1 MLDLVPAFPTGTWGR
16 DDLVAGEMWN
26 SNSLTSWLL
35 ARSGHDT
42 DGLGPPSKGRAP
54 GWAAGLAVAERD
66 DVGPPDD
73 GVRRPGSVDSP
84 RRPLERGALR
94 QTVPAEADSAGKRRA
109 SSWGVTRAEARAAM
123 PGDELVG
130 AAKYRTTHAV
140 SIDASAEQVWPWLVQ
155 MGQGRGGMYSYDWLE
170 NIFGLHMH
178 SAQRIDPALQNLTVG
193 DCVRLVPEG
202 TEPAL
207 RFAVARVEPPHVL
220 VLGPDTAR
228 AVAFAAGLPYPVWT
242 FQLAPTSAAT
252 SRLLVRFQS
261 DFKSTARGWI
271 AYKYALK
278 PVHVVMERKM
288 MLGIKQ
294 RAERAASAPLPT
306 MDDPTGLGLAPR
318 VRIEAPRRASHRQ
331 PRGPARDIYPW
342 FDVDTE
348 PPRRRVSTGG
358 RAARGQSWTIG
369 IRPQQGWRPR
379 ARSTGSSA
387 AAGTAT
393 KTWTWMNMRRRSEP
407 GTASTKIVSS
417 RPRTFSTTPTS
428 VMSGP
433 TLATPP
439 PTTGTERPACSPS
452 SVMTVGAQ
460 G

>member
-1 MLDLVPAFPTGTWGR
+1 MRRTAIPGGSARPRNPAAAPSASVDLYWLPLGAGDASRLVRWSGSAYEAIVARSEGRERRNLYHSALAVHLDGARFVIEMTPAWCTRAADRGVVAEGPVGLAWLGRSRLFRYEVHRWKNGVIADVADVADGPQRLSSDRDLAQRVLDLVPAFPACTWGR
-16 DDLVAGEMWN
+16 DDLAAGEMWN

-42 DGLGPPSKGRAP
+42 NGLGPPAHGRAP

-66 DVGPPDD
+66 AVAVCDD
-73 GVRRPGSVDSP
+73 RVRRPGSVGSP
-84 RRPLERGALR
+84 RRPPLQKGAR
-94 QTVPAEADSAGKRRA
+94 WQTVPAGADSAGKRRA
-109 SSWGVTRAEARAAM
+109 SSWGATRAEAGAAM
-123 PGDELVG
+123 PGDDLVG

-170 NIFGLHMH
+170 NIFGLHMQ
-178 SAQRIDPALQNLTVG
+178 SAQRIDPALQHLTVG

-220 VLGPDTAR
+220 VLGPDTSR

-242 FQLAPTSAAT
+242 FQLVPTSAAT

-278 PVHVVMERKM
+278 PVHVLMERKM

-294 RAERAASAPLPT
+294 RAERAAPAPLPT
-306 MDDPTGLGLAPR
+306 L
-318 VRIEAPRRASHRQ
+318 E
-331 PRGPARDIYPW
+331 
-342 FDVDTE
+342 
-348 PPRRRVSTGG
+348 
-358 RAARGQSWTIG
+358 
-369 IRPQQGWRPR
+369 
-379 ARSTGSSA
+379 
-387 AAGTAT
+387 TA
-393 KTWTWMNMRRRSEP
+393 
-407 GTASTKIVSS
+407 
-417 RPRTFSTTPTS
+417 
-428 VMSGP
+428 
-433 TLATPP
+433 
-439 PTTGTERPACSPS
+439 RPA
-452 SVMTVGAQ
+452 
-460 G
+460 

>member
-1 MLDLVPAFPTGTWGR
+1 MLDLVPAFPACTWGR
-16 DDLVAGEMWN
+16 DDLAAGEMWN

-42 DGLGPPSKGRAP
+42 NGLGPPSHGRAP

-66 DVGPPDD
+66 AVAVSDD
-73 GVRRPGSVDSP
+73 RVRRPGSVGSP
-84 RRPLERGALR
+84 RRPPLQKGAR
-94 QTVPAEADSAGKRRA
+94 WQTVPAGADSAGKRRA
-109 SSWGVTRAEARAAM
+109 SSWGATRAEAGAAM
-123 PGDELVG
+123 PGDDLVG

-170 NIFGLHMH
+170 NIFGLHMQ
-178 SAQRIDPALQNLTVG
+178 SAQRIDPALQHLTVG

-220 VLGPDTAR
+220 VLGPDTSR

-242 FQLAPTSAAT
+242 FQLVPTSAAT

-278 PVHVVMERKM
+278 PVHVLMERKM

-294 RAERAASAPLPT
+294 RAERAAPAPLPT
-306 MDDPTGLGLAPR
+306 L
-318 VRIEAPRRASHRQ
+318 E
-331 PRGPARDIYPW
+331 
-342 FDVDTE
+342 
-348 PPRRRVSTGG
+348 
-358 RAARGQSWTIG
+358 
-369 IRPQQGWRPR
+369 
-379 ARSTGSSA
+379 
-387 AAGTAT
+387 TA
-393 KTWTWMNMRRRSEP
+393 
-407 GTASTKIVSS
+407 
-417 RPRTFSTTPTS
+417 
-428 VMSGP
+428 
-433 TLATPP
+433 
-439 PTTGTERPACSPS
+439 RPA
-452 SVMTVGAQ
+452 
-460 G
+460 